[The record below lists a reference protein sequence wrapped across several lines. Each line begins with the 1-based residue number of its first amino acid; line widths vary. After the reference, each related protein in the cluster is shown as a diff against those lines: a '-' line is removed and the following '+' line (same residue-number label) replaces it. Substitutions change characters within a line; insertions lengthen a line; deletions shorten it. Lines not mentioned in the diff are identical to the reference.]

1 MRASTH
7 CPYSFFMEIGTEP
20 EPGGTMLHRESIQD
34 DLGDLVDEVFV
45 TAILADA
52 LPEDPVELHV
62 EVAPVWR
69 EEPWAEAVLVTA
81 CPRGD
86 GSPAFARRF
95 ETGRWMRR
103 AQGIAL
109 RLESEEAI
117 PKGATAYVYLL
128 AERSATAVDT
138 RLPALLPPFVEEQSL
153 EDLGVMELG
162 GGSLCPDRPI
172 LVNQR
177 MVDEILDHTERAGSS
192 ETGGGTLGKMIRLPE
207 PLPDT
212 TTRVVT
218 VLTASLTDDRH
229 VGELARFTFD
239 PEALHEAAR
248 IADLRGRGEAGRD
261 GIPHAR
267 VGVRLRPLQSERR
280 LRSSPGQPRLS
291 GGLPGSR
298 IPLPEQDD
306 AHADRRKEARRPGR
320 SSGPRDPRV
329 ARRSDDADPLAHVH
343 RLTATRETYDAVNDH
358 VRLVTRL
365 LAEAGYELDGS
376 PRDQRMVLE
385 ATKLLDQARLDPV
398 QAVAQVLSARMAAE
412 KARASTK
419 KVMESVEA
427 LHAML
432 EGLLDGQHLLCRLQG
447 SSVDADNNTR
457 ASVIVGGQLR
467 EVSVHPDVDPAELGM
482 VLPWHYVCLPPNRDG
497 RRGSPE
503 RTSSCSSVPRDRSS
517 SSSGTSTI
525 RGASLASRGSGE
537 RSGSPGSHR
546 RSREPSSRHRPGS
559 CSSETTSNGPST

>member
-248 IADLRGRGEAGRD
+248 IADLRGRGEAVVTGFHTHGWGSGCGRCNQNAD
-261 GIPHAR
+261 C
-267 VGVRLRPLQSERR
+267 
-280 LRSSPGQPRLS
+280 
-291 GGLPGSR
+291 GLPQASHVS
-298 IPLPEQDD
+298 L
-306 AHADRRKEARRPGR
+306 AD
-320 SSGPRDPRV
+320 
-329 ARRSDDADPLAHVH
+329 
-343 RLTATRETYDAVNDH
+343 Y
-358 VRLVTRL
+358 
-365 LAEAGYELDGS
+365 
-376 PRDQRMVLE
+376 QVLE
-385 ATKLLDQARLDPV
+385 SLFPSKTTLMPIAGRKLGAPGDRPV
-398 QAVAQVLSARMAAE
+398 LEIHAWRGGRM
-412 KARASTK
+412 TP
-419 KVMESVEA
+419 
-427 LHAML
+427 
-432 EGLLDGQHLLCRLQG
+432 
-447 SSVDADNNTR
+447 T
-457 ASVIVGGQLR
+457 
-467 EVSVHPDVDPAELGM
+467 
-482 VLPWHYVCLPPNRDG
+482 PW
-497 RRGSPE
+497 
-503 RTSSCSSVPRDRSS
+503 RTYTD
-517 SSSGTSTI
+517 
-525 RGASLASRGSGE
+525 
-537 RSGSPGSHR
+537 
-546 RSREPSSRHRPGS
+546 
-559 CSSETTSNGPST
+559 